1 MDERLKQ
8 IWSGFQSTTSRS
20 LTGGGVDNI
29 AVPHR
34 RDFAAQDLEQL
45 PENFEG
51 PAQAAFSALREDL
64 AHKEKKF
71 SWGKKV
77 HAQAEFREA
86 APDQGHG
93 APDPFDGGE
102 LLKGLKAT
110 AMRTE
115 RVERDYMAYLS
126 TDEGKKAFKQ
136 LKKKKRFG
144 LF

>member
-8 IWSGFQSTTSRS
+8 IWSGFQSTTTRN

-34 RDFAAQDLEQL
+34 RDFVARDLELL
-45 PENFEG
+45 PEDFEA

-64 AHKEKKF
+64 DRKSKKF
-71 SWGKKV
+71 GRGKKDRT
-77 HAQAEFREA
+77 QA
-86 APDQGHG
+86 DLQGSQ
-93 APDPFDGGE
+93 ASYEQMESNGGE
-102 LLKGLKAT
+102 LVKGLKAT

-115 RVERDYMAYLS
+115 RADRDYQAFLS
-126 TDEGKKAFKQ
+126 SDEGKATFKKH
-136 LKKKKRFG
+136 KKKKRFG

>member
-8 IWSGFQSTTSRS
+8 IWSGFQSTTSRN

-34 RDFAAQDLEQL
+34 RDFAAQDQEPL
-45 PENFEG
+45 PADFEG

-64 AHKEKKF
+64 ARKEKKF

-86 APDQGHG
+86 APDKGPST
-93 APDPFDGGE
+93 PDPFDSSE

-115 RVERDYMAYLS
+115 RVERDYMAFMS
-126 TDEGKKAFKQ
+126 SDEGKKAFKKH
-136 LKKKKRFG
+136 KKKKRFG

>member
-8 IWSGFQSTTSRS
+8 IWSGFQSTTSRN

-34 RDFAAQDLEQL
+34 RDFSAQDQEPL
-45 PENFEG
+45 PADFES

-64 AHKEKKF
+64 ARKEKKF
-71 SWGKKV
+71 GWGKKV
-77 HAQAEFREA
+77 RAQAEFREA
-86 APDQGHG
+86 APDKR
-93 APDPFDGGE
+93 ANTPDPFDSSE

-115 RVERDYMAYLS
+115 RVERDYTTYMS
-126 TDEGKKAFKQ
+126 SDEGKKAFKKH
-136 LKKKKRFG
+136 KKKKRFG